1 MVFNFKG
8 PSTERK
14 KIFASYTFEKEL
26 ITRMYRELKKL
37 NSRKINDLINK
48 WITVTELFQ
57 KKSTW
62 LKNTYKNA
70 HHPWS

>member
-14 KIFASYTFEKEL
+14 KIFASYTSEKEL

>member
-8 PSTERK
+8 TSTEMK